1 MFTAALGALTRFW
14 GGDQNVPFPLQGDLA
29 SNELFWALAD
39 VSTPTSSWFTAAPPP
54 TSRASP

>member
-14 GGDQNVPFPLQGDLA
+14 GGDQNVPFPSKDLA
-29 SNELFWALAD
+29 SNELFSALAD